1 MQLEVFKE
9 KYQALQS
16 SLEVDFL
23 KKPDAVKALVQRRS
37 DEIDS
42 LLCDIWRGFEVSNQL
57 CLAAVGGYGRRE
69 LHLYSDIDLLI
80 LIPSGSHN
88 VHQENLSKFLTFLW
102 DVGLEV
108 GHATRDITD
117 CVANIHDLSVATNL
131 LESRILIGKESLF
144 LRMKVVIKSN
154 DWSSRSFFVGKQK
167 EQHERHLNYSNTA
180 YNLEPNLKESPGG
193 LRDIQ
198 TVAWVAKWY
207 FDVDLLSD
215 LVEKEYLTQG
225 EYDLLIEAQSFLW
238 KVRFALHIIAQRR
251 EDRVA
256 FQYQRKVASVLGY
269 EEGDSIAV
277 EQFMRDYYQTAT
289 KVARLNDILLQL
301 FEESVLHVQHLN
313 ARFVISHGYIYMTD
327 SKVFAKQPSAF
338 IEIFLL
344 VAKHNYVSGIS
355 ADTLRQMQKDIDLI
369 GENYYK
375 KRQNNRLFIELLQQK
390 QGVNKALKLM
400 NRYGV
405 LERYIPAFGKITGL
419 MQYDLFHAYTV
430 DQHTL
435 FVIRNL
441 RRFFIGEF
449 AQEFALCSEIATD
462 IVKPELLFLAGL
474 FHDIAKGRG
483 GDHATL
489 GAKDAQDFLKHHSL
503 KAKDVALVSSL
514 VEQHLL
520 MTQVAQKQDLDDF
533 DVIEQFAKTVKSVEF
548 LEFLYLLTVADIRAT
563 KEDLWN
569 SWKDSLLKKLFY
581 KTKEH
586 LQKTPKAPSITAQ
599 VKVVKQALA
608 KAVIQQGYDRQK
620 ADVMLDTL
628 PKDYFLRY
636 QVDDIL
642 WHLQC
647 LTRQSGKAIKVL
659 SRLSEHNVVD
669 IFVHSEDSKG
679 LFFKLVS
686 IIEKLGLD
694 IVDAKIL
701 TSKDNKTYNTIS
713 VLQDEILEHTNI
725 NKVIE
730 EELTQLV
737 QSGAD
742 VKQMSDKY
750 AHYHFDHKMEI
761 TFSHNDTWNLTEV
774 EVNVIDK
781 QGLLSNIAYIFY
793 QLDFHLVNA
802 RISTMGERVEDVFF
816 ISNADNKPLSKLEQ
830 QTLSQY
836 LQEKL

>member
-42 LLCDIWRGFEVSNQL
+42 LLCDIWRGLEVSNQL

-108 GHATRDITD
+108 GHATRDIAD

-301 FEESVLHVQHLN
+301 FEESVLHEQHLN

-327 SKVFAKQPSAF
+327 SKVFTKQPSAF

-344 VAKHNYVSGIS
+344 VAKYNYVSGIS

-586 LQKTPKAPSITAQ
+586 LQKPPKAPSITAQ

-636 QVDDIL
+636 QIDDIL

>member
-1 MQLEVFKE
+1 MELSTFKAR
-9 KYQALQS
+9 YQALQA
-16 SLEVDFL
+16 SLVVDFL
-23 KKPDAVKALVQRRS
+23 NNPNSVDALVQRRS
-37 DEIDS
+37 DEVDI
-42 LLCDIWRGFEVSNQL
+42 LLCDIWQAFEVSGQL

-69 LHLYSDIDLLI
+69 LHLHSDIDLLI
-80 LIPSGSHN
+80 LIPNGAHDT
-88 VHQENLSKFLTFLW
+88 HQKKLSKFLTFLW

-108 GHATRDITD
+108 GHATRDIAD
-117 CVANIHDLSVATNL
+117 CMKNIHDLSVVTNL
-131 LESRILIGKESLF
+131 SESRILTGKESLF
-144 LRMKVVIKSN
+144 MRMKAMIKSS
-154 DWSSRSFFVGKQK
+154 DWSSQSFFVGKQK
-167 EQHERHLNYSNTA
+167 EQHNRHLNYSNSA

-215 LVEKEYLTQG
+215 LVDKEYLTQD
-225 EYDLLIEAQSFLW
+225 EYNLLIEAQSFLW
-238 KVRFALHIIAQRR
+238 KVRFALHVIAKRR

-256 FQYQRKVASVLGY
+256 FQYQRGVAKVLGY
-269 EEGDSIAV
+269 ADGDSMAV
-277 EQFMRDYYQTAT
+277 EQFMREYYQTAT

-301 FEESVLHVQHLN
+301 FEESVLHTQHLN
-313 ARFVISHGYIYMTD
+313 KRFVISHGYIYMTE
-327 SKVFAKQPSAF
+327 STVFSRYPSAF

-344 VAKHNYVSGIS
+344 VAKHNYVTGIS
-355 ADTLRQMQKDIDLI
+355 ADTLRQMQKDIGLI
-369 GENYYK
+369 DKNYYK

-390 QGVNKALKLM
+390 KGVNKALKLM
-400 NRYGV
+400 NRYAV

-441 RRFFIGEF
+441 RRFFVTEF
-449 AQEFALCSEIATD
+449 AKEFALCSEIAAT

-483 GDHATL
+483 GNHAIL
-489 GAKDAQDFLKHHSL
+489 GAKDAQDFLKHHRF
-503 KAKDVALVSSL
+503 KAKDISLVSGL

-520 MTQVAQKQDLDDF
+520 MTQVAQKQDLEDF
-533 DVIEQFAKTVKSVEF
+533 EVINQFAKTVKSVEF

-563 KEDLWN
+563 KADLWN
-569 SWKDSLLKKLFY
+569 DWKDSLLKKLFY
-581 KTKEH
+581 KTKQQ
-586 LQKTPKAPSITAQ
+586 LQEKPKPPSLNGQ
-599 VKVVKQALA
+599 VKKIEKALIG
-608 KAVIQQGYDRQK
+608 AVIQQGYDSVQVK
-620 ADVMLDTL
+620 KILDTL

-647 LTRQSGKAIKVL
+647 LTRQSDKGVKVI

-679 LFFKLVS
+679 LFFKMVS

-701 TSKDNKTYNTIS
+701 TSKDNKSYNTIS
-713 VLQDEILEHTNI
+713 VLQDEILDNI
-725 NKVIE
+725 NINQVIKTQ
-730 EELTQLV
+730 LTQW
-737 QSGAD
+737 
-742 VKQMSDKY
+742 VKNSVDISKMIEKY
-750 AHYHFDHKMEI
+750 THRHFDHKMKIE
-761 TFSHNDTWNLTEV
+761 FSYNNKWDLTKV
-774 EVNVIDK
+774 EVSMIDK
-781 QGLLSNIAYIFY
+781 QGLLSNIAHIFY
-793 QLDFHLVNA
+793 ELNIHLMNA

-816 ISNADNKPLSKLEQ
+816 ISNADNKPLNKAEETQLK
-830 QTLSQY
+830 QY
-836 LQEKL
+836 FQEKL